1 MTTKYVVCNG
11 NHQRVSPD
19 FDRRPEAESA
29 MLLLLFGP
37 PDDGFLHVVEKQTP
51 EVRQ

>member
-19 FDRRPEAESA
+19 FDTRPEAESA

-37 PDDGFLHVVEKQTP
+37 PDDGFLHVVEKQTR